1 MEFELEVFEVH
12 DEGDQA
18 ESVSLSSSKK
28 HLKHTRKKCKHKS
41 SIVNISGADSE
52 LQRSKTSVVS
62 TDCQRRPQGLRE
74 SIISVFSKLVVWR
87 DQRRY
92 QTTVPDKIDSPHS
105 SKEYYKTYPGE
116 STRILPECSPGHCT
130 TTPNSVFVSESQRR
144 IRANDRQFNAQF
156 KYAVS
161 INGKNDFTMPS

>member
-12 DEGDQA
+12 DEGEHA
-18 ESVSLSSSKK
+18 ESVSLSSKK

-41 SIVNISGADSE
+41 SIVNIGGADSE

-62 TDCQRRPQGLRE
+62 SDCQRRPQGLRE
-74 SIISVFSKLVVWR
+74 SIITVFSKLVVWR

-105 SKEYYKTYPGE
+105 SKEYCKAFPCSAGE
-116 STRILPECSPGHCT
+116 SLFIYVIDIL
-130 TTPNSVFVSESQRR
+130 
-144 IRANDRQFNAQF
+144 QFF
-156 KYAVS
+156 YV
-161 INGKNDFTMPS
+161 